1 MTGSQLHQ
9 KFPQFETDD
18 SYVAVYQSDGGL
30 VDAARANAV
39 HIQLARGN
47 GATLIDN
54 CPVTNLTKDS
64 KGITTVS
71 NIKRTQWVIFIITNV
86 YIFNASL

>member
-71 NIKRTQWVIFIITNV
+71 ITESIN
-86 YIFNASL
+86 YYCRASQD